1 MFEERSLRA
10 DVAAVRDTRAPGALV
25 YDTERDFEV
34 LPTSALTEL
43 MMVVDGVDPRGY
55 DAAWLPADHPAVLD
69 SLVGDDVV
77 IGAPGD
83 GSIAWTTQ
91 TDPPIVLVKPRIE
104 GSPDDFVAFLVS
116 EALVQVG
123 LDLPEHFLGFFRGT
137 YADFAA
143 ATPTD
148 PTDTYQL
155 ALAVADAYVG
165 LHTREVFAGWAETDE
180 RVSLHDAWT
189 DAGERI
195 RPRLDGLGHAVA
207 SGDTS
212 FTDAA
217 ELAAAGVKHGLD
229 LPAPFDALDDPAYR
243 EHGARYAVSWA
254 ERVFS

>member
-1 MFEERSLRA
+1 MFEERPLRA
-10 DVAAVRDTRAPGALV
+10 DIAAVRDARAPDALV

-43 MMVVDGVDPRGY
+43 TMVVDDVEPRGY
-55 DAAWLPADHPAVLD
+55 DADWLPADHPRILD

-77 IGAPGD
+77 VGAPGD
-83 GSIAWTTQ
+83 GSVAWTTQ

-104 GSPDDFVAFLVS
+104 GSPDDFVAFLVA

-123 LDLPEHFLGFFRGT
+123 LDLPEHFLGLFRDA
-137 YADFAA
+137 YAEFAA

-148 PTDTYQL
+148 PTTTYQL
-155 ALAVADAYVG
+155 ALAASDAYAG
-165 LHTREVFAGWAETDE
+165 LHTREVFSAWDEAAETA
-180 RVSLHDAWT
+180 SLHDAWT
-189 DAGERI
+189 DAGERLQ
-195 RPRLDGLGHAVA
+195 PRLDGLGRAVA

-243 EHGARYAVSWA
+243 EHGARYAVAWA